1 MADKSVCSIPGCGKG
16 GRQRRGLCSS
26 HYQRMMRHGDPHA
39 GRVANGEPDRFLREE
54 VLTYDGDECIFWP
67 YAHDGHGYPRMN
79 VDGKLVGVHRMVC
92 KEVNGPPPGDDY
104 DAAHSC
110 GKGHL
115 GCLTKRHLSWK
126 TRSENFADKEDHG
139 TVVRGEAVHNAK
151 LTEDKV
157 RAIRALQGKKTQ
169 KQIAAMFGIT
179 SSWVGMIHRRLAWAW
194 M

>member
-1 MADKSVCSIPGCGKG
+1 
-16 GRQRRGLCSS
+16 
-26 HYQRMMRHGDPHA
+26 
-39 GRVANGEPDRFLREE
+39 
-54 VLTYDGDECIFWP
+54 
-67 YAHDGHGYPRMN
+67 MN

-92 KEVNGPPPGDDY
+92 EEVNGPPPGDDF

-126 TRSENFADKEDHG
+126 TRSENFADKEEHG

-157 RAIRALQGKKTQ
+157 RAIRALRGKKTQ

-179 SSWVGMIHRRLAWAW
+179 HSWVSMIHRRLAWAW